1 MIKLLNHSGLELRP
15 QCGRNCERT
24 AFTIRTILKYT
35 EFGIIKNRS
44 NCEYSV
50 FAIVFTPRSQLRPQ
64 CGRNCERSAFT
75 IRTILNYT
83 EFGIIRKQSVLIMAI
98 SPQLNL
104 SNSIDLN

>member
-15 QCGRNCERT
+15 
-24 AFTIRTILKYT
+24 K
-35 EFGIIKNRS
+35 
-44 NCEYSV
+44 
-50 FAIVFTPRSQLRPQ
+50 

-104 SNSIDLN
+104 SNSIGLGLKWSILTTLEKGGGNK

>member
-1 MIKLLNHSGLELRP
+1 MIKLLNHSGL
-15 QCGRNCERT
+15 
-24 AFTIRTILKYT
+24 K
-35 EFGIIKNRS
+35 
-44 NCEYSV
+44 
-50 FAIVFTPRSQLRPQ
+50 LRPQ

-104 SNSIDLN
+104 LNSIGLGLKWSKLTTLENGGGK

>member
-1 MIKLLNHSGLELRP
+1 MIKGLNYSGLE
-15 QCGRNCERT
+15 
-24 AFTIRTILKYT
+24 
-35 EFGIIKNRS
+35 
-44 NCEYSV
+44 
-50 FAIVFTPRSQLRPQ
+50 LRPQ

-104 SNSIDLN
+104 SNNSIGLGLKWSKLTTLEKGGGNK

>member
-1 MIKLLNHSGLELRP
+1 MIKLLNHSGLE
-15 QCGRNCERT
+15 
-24 AFTIRTILKYT
+24 
-35 EFGIIKNRS
+35 
-44 NCEYSV
+44 
-50 FAIVFTPRSQLRPQ
+50 LRPQ

-104 SNSIDLN
+104 LNSIGLDPKGSNSTPLENEKGGNG

>member
-1 MIKLLNHSGLELRP
+1 MIKLLNHSGLE
-15 QCGRNCERT
+15 
-24 AFTIRTILKYT
+24 
-35 EFGIIKNRS
+35 
-44 NCEYSV
+44 
-50 FAIVFTPRSQLRPQ
+50 LRPQ

-104 SNSIDLN
+104 LNSIGLGLKWSILTTLEKGGGNK

>member
-1 MIKLLNHSGLELRP
+1 MIKLLNHSELELH
-15 QCGRNCERT
+15 
-24 AFTIRTILKYT
+24 
-35 EFGIIKNRS
+35 
-44 NCEYSV
+44 
-50 FAIVFTPRSQLRPQ
+50 PQ

-104 SNSIDLN
+104 SNSIGLGLKWSKLTTLEKGGGK